1 MKQKILFMLI
11 TSVCSLSISF
21 NSKNSANAQRPSPS
35 QIRTTRTDPNQGV
48 ILSEY
53 LDEQTGRT
61 IIVKAGT
68 SQDLAVGWLKR
79 LADIEVTKTEQDL
92 GTLVTENHAQ
102 GLVAVSGGFGSNE
115 VIVSWGPPPRRDA
128 PAGTIV
134 SHQRDQRHGTVI
146 VAGPPASA
154 DKTKEWFGIL
164 NNAKSEADLL
174 ALLGANRPQ
183 GLLSAT
189 TYIKGGFK
197 VTTFWSRAAR

>member
-1 MKQKILFMLI
+1 
-11 TSVCSLSISF
+11 
-21 NSKNSANAQRPSPS
+21 
-35 QIRTTRTDPNQGV
+35 
-48 ILSEY
+48 
-53 LDEQTGRT
+53 
-61 IIVKAGT
+61 
-68 SQDLAVGWLKR
+68 

-115 VIVSWGPPPRRDA
+115 VLVSWGPPPRRDP

-134 SHQRDQRHGTVI
+134 SQQRDQRHGTVI
-146 VAGPPASA
+146 IAGPNASF
-154 DKTKEWFGIL
+154 DKTKEWFVTL

-174 ALLGANRPQ
+174 GLLTANRPH

-197 VTTFWSRAAR
+197 VTTFWSFGPR